1 MKAIIQATAK
11 WLVVALVF
19 SGLSG
24 CQKHLKEPEQDEE
37 IMSSA
42 NDHGN
47 GSQARDFSSQV
58 VLDWMN
64 VQMRVIQATPL
75 PFGGFSSR
83 FIGYNSVAAY
93 EAVVPGMPGYKS
105 LLGQLNGLVSL
116 PTVQHGKSYHWP
128 TVENAALATMNR
140 GFYTMA
146 SLTYQQLIDSL
157 ENGLNAQYQ
166 LQTNSETFLR
176 SKNFGKAIAQAILN
190 WAATDGA
197 TTVYPVYVPPP
208 GLGRWA
214 PTPPA
219 FAPAAGAYYGLT
231 RTFVAGSFDGSLP
244 VPPPDY
250 SADPSSDYYKRMKEV
265 YDVSQSLTPQ
275 QKQMG
280 LYYRD
285 NPGLQGG
292 GGAYLG
298 ILYQI
303 LKIEKP
309 DLDQAALDFA
319 EMGITLAD
327 ALMGCWKVKYDLAFN
342 FERPIRYI
350 RNELGHPGWNPLFA
364 TPPHPDV
371 PSGHSTNAGAM
382 EIVFN
387 DLFGEHYQ
395 FTNHLYDTLGM
406 PPQVYQ
412 NFGDMA
418 EQIGLARL
426 YAGIHTRIACEIG
439 RKQGNIIAKN
449 ILSKLK
455 FHDRRDRHDY
465 DGDN

>member
-1 MKAIIQATAK
+1 MKEIIQASAR
-11 WLVVALVF
+11 WLVVGLVC

-24 CQKHLKEPEQDEE
+24 CQKQLKEQEQDQE
-37 IMSSA
+37 ILSSA

-47 GSQARDFSSQV
+47 GSHARDFSSTV
-58 VLDWMN
+58 VVDWMN
-64 VQMRVIQATPL
+64 VQMRIIQATPL
-75 PFGGFSSR
+75 SFGGFNSR
-83 FIGYNSVAAY
+83 FIGYTGVAAY
-93 EAVVPGMPGYKS
+93 EAIVPGMPGYKS
-105 LLGQLNGLVSL
+105 LLGQLNGLTSL
-116 PTVQHGKSYHWP
+116 PAVQHGKSYHWP

-146 SLTYQQLIDSL
+146 TPFYQQLIDSL
-157 ENGLNAQYQ
+157 ENALNAQYQ
-166 LQTNSETFLR
+166 LQTNPETFQR
-176 SKNFGKAIAQAILN
+176 SKDFGKAIAEAILN
-190 WAATDGA
+190 WAATDGVSISHP
-197 TTVYPVYVPPP
+197 TYVPPP
-208 GLGRWA
+208 GLGKWA
-214 PTPPA
+214 PTPPG

-231 RTFVAGSFDGSLP
+231 RTLVAGSFDGSMP
-244 VPPPDY
+244 VPPPAY

-265 YDVSQSLTPQ
+265 YDVSQTLTPQ
-275 QKQMG
+275 QIQMG

-292 GGAYLG
+292 GGAYFG

-303 LKIEKP
+303 IKIEKP

-350 RNELGHPGWNPLFA
+350 RNELGHPTWNPLFG

-406 PPQVYQ
+406 PPQVYH

-426 YAGIHTRIACEIG
+426 YAGIHTRVACDLG
-439 RKQGNIIAKN
+439 RKQGNIIARN
-449 ILSKLK
+449 ILRKLK
-455 FHDRRDRHDY
+455 FHDSRDRHDY
-465 DGDN
+465 DDGD